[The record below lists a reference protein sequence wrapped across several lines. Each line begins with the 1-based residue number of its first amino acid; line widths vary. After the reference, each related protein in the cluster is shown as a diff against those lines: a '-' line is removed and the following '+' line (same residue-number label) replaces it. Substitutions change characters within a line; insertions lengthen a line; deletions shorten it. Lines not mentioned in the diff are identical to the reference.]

1 MERVPICPAK
11 LEKLLICTDG
21 SPDSQGALTGALA
34 LAQSCGSKIFVLQI
48 LEFNPE
54 FEAAAPEAVA
64 RREEQVRRYLESCRA
79 AAESLEVPIETRV
92 RRSEAA
98 YAGIVEEAEKIKP
111 DIIIMGRR
119 GGSRLFR
126 LMMGNVTA
134 RVIGHSPF
142 NVLVVPKGVP
152 LEFKRILVASDGS
165 PHSYAAWDEAL
176 FITQRV
182 GGDLIGLSVARH
194 EGELETAEVIV
205 GRLKKEANYK
215 GIALETLVLQGRPY
229 EAIVSAARDR
239 GVDLIVMGALGMTG
253 LTSLIMGSTTERV
266 IAQAPCAVM
275 VVKRVM

>member
-1 MERVPICPAK
+1 
-11 LEKLLICTDG
+11 
-21 SPDSQGALTGALA
+21 
-34 LAQSCGSKIFVLQI
+34 
-48 LEFNPE
+48 
-54 FEAAAPEAVA
+54 
-64 RREEQVRRYLESCRA
+64 
-79 AAESLEVPIETRV
+79 
-92 RRSEAA
+92 
-98 YAGIVEEAEKIKP
+98 
-111 DIIIMGRR
+111 
-119 GGSRLFR
+119 
-126 LMMGNVTA
+126 
-134 RVIGHSPF
+134 
-142 NVLVVPKGVP
+142 VVPKGVP

-182 GGDLIGLSVARH
+182 GGNLIGLSVARH

-266 IAQAPCAVM
+266 IAQAPCGVM